1 MANSIC
7 IIIPFFFFFFF
18 FFLGSLSI
26 RKTLQPLTPY
36 YLMNPSLRFIP
47 FLCMHL
53 HYHVFSCCFSFL
65 HVYLHLNTCLF
76 FFLVDLKPFFA
87 AMGMSMEGF
96 FDGADDIAKAMTSA
110 LTTAMQG
117 VLAEALIPPFEPI
130 IAGKY
135 LGQEGC

>member
-7 IIIPFFFFFFF
+7 ILIPFFFLFF

-26 RKTLQPLTPY
+26 RKKLQPLAPY
-36 YLMNPSLRFIP
+36 YLMNPSLRYIP

-53 HYHVFSCCFSFL
+53 HYLVFSCCFSFL
-65 HVYLHLNTCLF
+65 HVYLHLSTCLF
-76 FFLVDLKPFFA
+76 FFFLVNLKPFFA

-96 FDGADDIAKAMTSA
+96 FDGADDIAKAMASA
-110 LTTAMQG
+110 LTVATQG
-117 VLAEALIPPFEPI
+117 VPTEAPIPPFEPI